1 MVGSVNTP
9 GVGKA
14 ELDNV
19 KQTAEGAASAA
30 ATAQS
35 TATAAANAAQSAASA
50 AAAAQAAADAAQQT
64 AEEAKEEAEHG
75 GGGGGIELADVTNAS
90 AVSGD
95 SKVSLKWTD
104 PNDITYSGATLA
116 RWAGTKLVRK
126 TGSAPTSATDGTVIV
141 DSKTRNAYSST
152 AYVDSGLT
160 NNTKYYYRFF
170 PYSTAGMYTTGTSL
184 NATPTP
190 KPKATM
196 SVSPSSVMVVEGQT
210 ATVTV
215 TSNSSGTVR
224 AVSSSTSKATV
235 SVSGKTVTVTGV
247 AVGSATITI
256 SQDGDSTYAAPD
268 SKTVSVTVPAI
279 SSTLNDNTWAQIS
292 QVAKAGNGDLYWDIG
307 DCKEITLNGKVGNQL
322 TLSNK
327 KLCVFILDFNHKMN
341 GTAEN
346 NIIFGGFK
354 TALTNGTDVALVD
367 DQYDQYKTDGTIMFN
382 MNHWGNHNYGGW
394 KGSDFRYDILGA
406 TSTQPSDYGKDHT
419 TSCVGYD
426 ATATT
431 LTSPKANTLLA
442 ALPSDLRSNIR
453 LWTRYVDAVG
463 NSSNVDAN
471 IKATVD
477 AITLLAE
484 PEIFAS
490 RTYANQYEYNHNT
503 RMAYYANGNGTIK
516 KKHSDGSTAVL
527 WWESSPLYYSASYF
541 CLVYSNGNADDYG
554 ASYSL
559 ALAPAFKM

>member
-1 MVGSVNTP
+1 M
-9 GVGKA
+9 
-14 ELDNV
+14 
-19 KQTAEGAASAA
+19 
-30 ATAQS
+30 
-35 TATAAANAAQSAASA
+35 
-50 AAAAQAAADAAQQT
+50 
-64 AEEAKEEAEHG
+64 
-75 GGGGGIELADVTNAS
+75 
-90 AVSGD
+90 
-95 SKVSLKWTD
+95 SLKWTD
-104 PNDITYSGATLA
+104 PNDVTYNGATLA
-116 RWAGTKLVRK
+116 RWSGTKLVRK
-126 TGSAPTSATDGTVIV
+126 TGSAPANATDGTVIV
-141 DSKTRNAYSST
+141 DSKTKNAYSST

-170 PYSTAGMYTTGTSL
+170 PYSTAGTYTTGTSL

-196 SVSPSSVMVVEGQT
+196 SVSPSSVTVVAGKT

-224 AVSSSTSKATV
+224 AMSSSTSKATV

-247 AVGSATITI
+247 AVGSATITV

-292 QVAKAGNGDLYWDIG
+292 QVAKAGSGDLYWDIG

-354 TALTNGTDVALVD
+354 TALTNGTDVALAD
-367 DQYDQYKTDGTIMFN
+367 DQYGQSGTDGTIMFN
-382 MNHWGNHNYGGW
+382 MNHWGGKNYGGW
-394 KGSDFRYDILGA
+394 KGCDLRYDVLGA
-406 TSTQPSDYGKDHT
+406 TSTQPSDYGKEHT

-426 ATATT
+426 ATAAT
-431 LTSPKANTLLA
+431 LTNPKANTLLA
-442 ALPSDLRSNIR
+442 ALPADLRSNIR

-463 NSSNVDAN
+463 NFSNVDEN

-477 AITLLAE
+477 AITLLNE
-484 PEIFAS
+484 PEIFTS
-490 RTYANQYEYNHNT
+490 RAYANEHEYNHNT

-516 KKHSDGSTAVL
+516 KKHSDGSTAVYWL
-527 WWESSPLYYSASYF
+527 ESSPHFNSRNYF
-541 CLVYSNGNADDYG
+541 CGVTADGG
-554 ASYSL
+554 AYEKYAHFTC

>member
-9 GVGKA
+9 GAGKA

-170 PYSTAGMYTTGTSL
+170 PYSMAGTYTTGTSL

-196 SVSPSSVMVVEGQT
+196 SVSPSSVTVVAGQT

-279 SSTLNDNTWAQIS
+279 SSTLNDNSWAQIS

-367 DQYDQYKTDGTIMFN
+367 DQYNQYKTDGTIMFN

-426 ATATT
+426 ATAAT

-463 NSSNVDAN
+463 NSSDVDAN

-477 AITLLAE
+477 AITLLNE
-484 PEIFAS
+484 PEIFTS
-490 RTYANQYEYNHNT
+490 RSYANQHEYNHNT

-516 KKHSDGSTAVL
+516 KKHSDGSTAVN
-527 WWESSPLYYSASYF
+527 WWESSPRYSDAGLFCFVYTIGSANNSSADFSY
-541 CLVYSNGNADDYG
+541 
-554 ASYSL
+554 